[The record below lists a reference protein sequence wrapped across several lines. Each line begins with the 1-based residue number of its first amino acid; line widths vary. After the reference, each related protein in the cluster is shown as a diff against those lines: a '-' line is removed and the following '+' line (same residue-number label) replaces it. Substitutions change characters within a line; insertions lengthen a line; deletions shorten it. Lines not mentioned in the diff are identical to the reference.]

1 MYVQTRNRIPES
13 SRFDL
18 LNDQIVG
25 KNKYILVSFA
35 LLWRRWPLTL
45 FMDLGAAR
53 VIFDN
58 IECFVHLVNF
68 QELNIRYVIL
78 CKD

>member
-1 MYVQTRNRIPES
+1 MYVANRIPES

-35 LLWRRWPLTL
+35 SH
-45 FMDLGAAR
+45 DEGG
-53 VIFDN
+53 
-58 IECFVHLVNF
+58 H
-68 QELNIRYVIL
+68 
-78 CKD
+78 

>member
-1 MYVQTRNRIPES
+1 MYVPNRISES

-35 LLWRRWPLTL
+35 SYGEGGR
-45 FMDLGAAR
+45 
-53 VIFDN
+53 
-58 IECFVHLVNF
+58 
-68 QELNIRYVIL
+68 
-78 CKD
+78 